1 MIGNG
6 ATLLIDRILG
16 CEQFSLKRSN
26 KNEAKCHLATH
37 LEATNGLDLPWPSRL
52 ERRSIGFDL
61 SGENGFEAMETTA
74 EMVEERLREMQ
85 DRGVL
90 KPDELDEH
98 AEAQLRASDPDI
110 ALEALSQW
118 ETSSF
123 KRRNPSACMVSLLKK
138 LNEQGGRV
146 CCFIQLESF
155 RDGPQG
161 PFLSHGA
168 STAHGPNDSGRADEQ
183 SVFNGASR
191 SLETDMDDTAGF
203 TEALVDAYLARLQ
216 LRRCAPTLESLQ
228 SLLAAHVDR
237 VIYENLDLQ
246 LRRPL
251 PPLCFEESVKRVA
264 KGRGGRLTCREGLR
278 DERKSY
284 CFLLVDAFAALLC
297 SLGFRVSLH
306 TATCSAV
313 PEPEVKWG
321 DHVVLVVHLPEG
333 PFIADVGLGEG
344 PRWPFKVVQN
354 CRSAPEAQFAMQK
367 QVEDVFLMTLDDLDD
382 EEKDRL
388 WDIVQMQH
396 QSFVNASAGLD
407 LGPSGAVEPDVA
419 AQQQAEDLMSEM
431 SDKIDASAT
440 RSLRS
445 LDPTEALSILHELRH
460 ADGIRNHSAF
470 IMSAVKRCNNQGR
483 SSGSRR
489 RDPPRLQ
496 QGPYAEEDDGYGYGG
511 FGYDV
516 DNVYGGDDYESHHS
530 DRRNGNSYQDRS
542 RDNRVYGSY
551 DYGSDDGDRYGRY
564 DGGRSGY
571 DRNDRGYE
579 DQSYYEERGSGR
591 RSYIEE

>member
-138 LNEQGGRV
+138 LNEQ
-146 CCFIQLESF
+146 
-155 RDGPQG
+155 
-161 PFLSHGA
+161 
-168 STAHGPNDSGRADEQ
+168 
-183 SVFNGASR
+183 
-191 SLETDMDDTAGF
+191 
-203 TEALVDAYLARLQ
+203 
-216 LRRCAPTLESLQ
+216 
-228 SLLAAHVDR
+228 
-237 VIYENLDLQ
+237 
-246 LRRPL
+246 
-251 PPLCFEESVKRVA
+251 
-264 KGRGGRLTCREGLR
+264 
-278 DERKSY
+278 
-284 CFLLVDAFAALLC
+284 
-297 SLGFRVSLH
+297 
-306 TATCSAV
+306 
-313 PEPEVKWG
+313 
-321 DHVVLVVHLPEG
+321 
-333 PFIADVGLGEG
+333 
-344 PRWPFKVVQN
+344 
-354 CRSAPEAQFAMQK
+354 
-367 QVEDVFLMTLDDLDD
+367 
-382 EEKDRL
+382 
-388 WDIVQMQH
+388 
-396 QSFVNASAGLD
+396 GLD